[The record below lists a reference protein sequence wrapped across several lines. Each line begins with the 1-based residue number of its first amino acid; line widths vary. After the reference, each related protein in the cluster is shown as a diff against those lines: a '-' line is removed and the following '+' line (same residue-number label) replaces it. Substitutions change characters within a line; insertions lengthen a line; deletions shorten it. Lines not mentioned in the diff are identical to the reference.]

1 VLLAVFHELLAL
13 ALALGPRGFAKPHA
27 AHKPHAPADD
37 QAHELWYWIDDH
49 GDVVFP
55 LVGLAIVALVLF
67 GIRRGMTSNTAEL
80 QKKQERKDSI
90 VRMMRAKLLVS
101 PEAVAGELGIDH
113 FNASALL
120 DELVK
125 EGKLVQ
131 QKAAGGVASYR
142 LKGL

>member
-1 VLLAVFHELLAL
+1 MLLAAFHRLLAI
-13 ALALGPRGFAKPHA
+13 ALAVGPRGYRPRAP
-27 AHKPHAPADD
+27 HKPHAPGEEDS
-37 QAHELWYWIDDH
+37 AHELWYWIDDH

-55 LVGLAIVALVLF
+55 LIGLAIVALVIF

-80 QKKQERKDSI
+80 QQKQERKDSI

-101 PEAVAGELGIDH
+101 AETVAGELGIDH
-113 FNASALL
+113 FKASALL

-131 QKAAGGVASYR
+131 QKAAGGVANYR